1 VSTTSSAPILPET
14 PERRFERNPNRFSPG
29 PDNPVHRVVV
39 IEDSV
44 DYAALVE
51 QMLLESFGDVEVSRH
66 GGVKEAC
73 EGLPGSEADCVLLD
87 LGLPDARGLE
97 ALQLIQDASP
107 DLPIIVLSGR
117 EEEQMAVEA
126 VYRGAQ
132 DYLVKRH
139 TDTHLLGRA
148 IRYAIERKRSEL
160 ELAHLA
166 RHDSLTGLPNRA
178 VFMDHLEHALAR
190 AERRE
195 TSAAVLF
202 LDLDRFKVINDS
214 LGHEIGDKLLME
226 VARRLRGLIRPSDV
240 LARFGGDEFLVLCE
254 DLSTEAEAMDI
265 AERLSACEI
274 EPYSVDVHELF
285 VGISIG
291 IAFGSS
297 RASAPETVVR
307 NADQAMYRAK
317 QGHTLY
323 EVFAPEMHTEV
334 LELLETGNELHHAL
348 DCGELVLFYQP
359 QINLH
364 TGSVLGVEALLRW
377 NHPRRGL
384 VAPADFVPL
393 AEASGLIV
401 PIGRWVIAEAC
412 RQLAE
417 WKRAGWGAGADIL
430 MSVNVSPRQLADEGL
445 EGAVAEALATTGI
458 RPGSLCLEMTESTV
472 AADPARTARVLQTL
486 KALGVKLSID
496 DFGTGYSSLSALGEY
511 PIDMLKIDRSFVA
524 ALAESGKG
532 HELLGAVVALAQAM
546 RLRAVAEGVETADQV
561 EELREL
567 GCDACQGYYF
577 APPSPPEGLRN
588 LLDRTGAGE

>member
-1 VSTTSSAPILPET
+1 VSTTSSVPTLT
-14 PERRFERNPNRFSPG
+14 QSPERRFERNPNRFAPT
-29 PDNPVHRVVV
+29 PDHPVNRVVV

-51 QMLLESFGDVEVSRH
+51 QMLLESFGDIEVSRH
-66 GGVKEAC
+66 GGVKDAC
-73 EGLPGSEADCVLLD
+73 DRLPGTEADCVLLD

-97 ALQLIQDASP
+97 ALQQIQDASP
-107 DLPIIVLSGR
+107 DLPIIVLSGL

-139 TDTHLLGRA
+139 TDTHLLGRS

-166 RHDSLTGLPNRA
+166 MHDSLTGLPNRT

-195 TSAAVLF
+195 TSVAVLF

-214 LGHEIGDKLLME
+214 LGHEIGDRLLVE
-226 VARRLRGLIRPSDV
+226 VAERLRSLIRPSDV

-254 DLSTEAEAMDI
+254 DLHTESQAMDI
-265 AERLSACEI
+265 AERLSACEV
-274 EPYSVDVHELF
+274 EPFSVDVHELF
-285 VGISIG
+285 VGLSIG

-297 RASAPETVVR
+297 RATAPETLIR

-317 QGHTLY
+317 QRQTLY
-323 EVFAPEMHTEV
+323 EVFEPEMHTEV
-334 LELLETGNELHHAL
+334 LQVLETGNELHHAL
-348 DCGELVLFYQP
+348 DCGELMLFYQP
-359 QINLH
+359 QIDLH
-364 TGSVLGVEALLRW
+364 TGSVFGVEALLRW

-384 VAPADFVPL
+384 IGPSEFVPL

-401 PIGRWVIAEAC
+401 PIGRWVVGEAC
-412 RQLAE
+412 RQLAA
-417 WKRAGWGAGADIL
+417 WKRAGWGADIL

-445 EGAVAEALATTGI
+445 ELAVADAIANSGI

-472 AADPARTARVLQTL
+472 AADPLRTVRVLQTL
-486 KALGVKLSID
+486 KALGVTLSID

-511 PIDMLKIDRSFVA
+511 PIDMLKIDRSFVS
-524 ALAESGKG
+524 ALADRGKG
-532 HELLGAVVALAQAM
+532 FELLGAVVALAKAM
-546 RLRAVAEGVETADQV
+546 KLRAVAEGVETAQQV

-588 LLDRTGAGE
+588 LLGRTGVGA